1 MLAMLFLALFSPV
14 ASAFAQEDS
23 ARAAVDILTA
33 KCASCHGPD
42 TKEPKALRAWNGPS
56 DLAASVLDSDFI
68 SPGDPDDST
77 IFIVIDDGEM
87 PPSRSDIPPLTEEE
101 SAIVRDWITAG
112 APLPAPAPETP
123 SEEAQTGEAQ
133 TGETQAGGA
142 LPAGAGDDSGSRSK
156 RAGAPKDSWL
166 KKPLPRWLGHFHPLI
181 LHFPIALFSVA
192 FLAEALARLLKKY
205 QLQLTATFCLTLGA
219 LSSAPT
225 AALGW
230 LLAASTSHSGSDI
243 LYHRWLGVS
252 VAVLSLLALKPFY
265 SNPKLRLPI
274 LVLLAALVGVTGHL
288 GGSLSYGSEWLDWPK
303 K

>member
-1 MLAMLFLALFSPV
+1 MLAMLFSPL

-23 ARAAVDILTA
+23 GHAAVEILTA

-42 TKEPKALRAWNGPS
+42 TKEPKALRAWNGPG
-56 DLAASVLDSDFI
+56 DLAASVLDPDFI

-77 IFIVIDDGEM
+77 IFIVIDEGEM
-87 PPSRSDIPPLTEEE
+87 PPSRSDIAPLTEEE
-101 SAIVRDWITAG
+101 SAVIKDWITAG
-112 APLPAPAPETP
+112 APLPAPAPE
-123 SEEAQTGEAQ
+123 A
-133 TGETQAGGA
+133 
-142 LPAGAGDDSGSRSK
+142 PAADGDAESGSGSNGAGSKAGSK
-156 RAGAPKDSWL
+156 KESWL
-166 KKPLPRWLGHFHPLI
+166 KKPLLRWMGHFHPLV

-192 FLAEALARLLKKY
+192 FLAEALSRLLKKSE
-205 QLQLTATFCLTLGA
+205 LQLTATFCLTLGA
-219 LSSAPT
+219 LSAAPT
-225 AALGW
+225 AGLGW

-274 LVLLAALVGVTGHL
+274 LAFLAALVGATGHL

-303 K
+303 